1 MLGERPFVNNTN
13 YSYSIAQIAKIK
25 KLAILDPYQYE
36 WVQIG
41 KFIASSEFHK
51 HIRDSTFNKCIFSFF
66 SEKTFLDQVLN
77 CL

>member
-1 MLGERPFVNNTN
+1 M
-13 YSYSIAQIAKIK
+13 
-25 KLAILDPYQYE
+25 LDPYQYE

-66 SEKTFLDQVLN
+66 SEKTFLDKVLN